1 MTTIDRVF
9 DTTNLRRAY
18 RWILSNPDAQYKS
31 YFRDSYD
38 SFALASETH
47 LKLIKARGVG
57 EKYEPAHASKI
68 LVPKPSGAIRPIT
81 LLTVEDQIVY
91 QACVNLIADALKKR
105 TLRRYDKRV
114 FAHLYAG
121 KSSPFFYKRW
131 QTSYRKFARKI
142 RSAYA
147 DGYDCIANFDLASF
161 YDSIDHHVLKH
172 FLYELEIDGD
182 TVSFLLE
189 CLKIWT
195 SSTWSN
201 GPQNIYHEHGI
212 PQGPLAS
219 GMLSEAVLQHIDTAG
234 EQGTKTIYLRY
245 VDDIKILARSELELR
260 RKLIKLDIASRE
272 IGLFP
277 QTSKINIHR
286 IIDPDDE
293 VKTVSRPL
301 EPSIK
306 PFVNQKRLAARLL
319 DLTRNGRLGP
329 TTVPRFKFL
338 LAHAEPTH
346 RLNGRLMRILHRSP
360 DLAGSICAY
369 ISKYEKLPGK
379 LASEI
384 VAVIKGPE
392 LYHAVNASL
401 IRASLGK
408 LGTTANAEL
417 SQFATER
424 LNNPSR
430 GAIPLQPSY
439 KEALIACVLHAG
451 NLTFAQYEKLLID
464 EKDWWVRKSALREL
478 SEPRYGRASY
488 VILINRCLR
497 MSEGEVA
504 RRAAALM
511 LQDGLP
517 LGKPYGDVETTA
529 KQTLKVAGI
538 IKSVGQPSSR
548 INSII
553 AYMLG
558 RPETGYDW
566 RLFFGKEHR
575 HAEVHAF
582 FLKRNRETNIDAFL
596 VALDSFCDFLT
607 RELWRRN
614 KPAGSSCPAFG
625 HAIKDAVLAAALPKA
640 MACFVKLHDLR
651 LQSATAHPRTKSG
664 KPGRRL
670 KYRDFYNLR
679 QELVDAFDEI
689 EATVVP

>member
-1 MTTIDRVF
+1 MTTLDKVF
-9 DTTNLRRAY
+9 DPKNLRRAY
-18 RWILSNPDAQYKS
+18 RWVLSNPDAQYKA

-38 SFALASETH
+38 AFALASETH
-47 LKLIKARGVG
+47 LKLIRSRGVG
-57 EKYEPAHASKI
+57 EKYEPTHASKV

-114 FAHLYAG
+114 FAHLFGG
-121 KSSPFFYKRW
+121 KSSLFFYKRW
-131 QTSYRKFARKI
+131 QPSYRKFASRI

-147 DGYDCIANFDLASF
+147 DGYDCIAAFDLASF

-172 FLYELEIDGD
+172 FLHELEIDED

-189 CLKIWT
+189 CLKVWT
-195 SSTWSN
+195 SSTWN
-201 GPQNIYHEHGI
+201 HGPQNIYHEHGI
-212 PQGPLAS
+212 PQGPLPS
-219 GMLSEAVLQHIDTAG
+219 GMLSEVVLQHIDAAG

-286 IIDPDDE
+286 ITDPDDE
-293 VKTVSRPL
+293 VKSVSRPP

-306 PFVNQKRLAARLL
+306 PVVDQKRLMARLL

-329 TTVPRFKFL
+329 ATVSRFKFL
-338 LAHAEPTH
+338 LAHAAPTY
-346 RLNGRLMRILHRSP
+346 RLNKRLMQILQRSP
-360 DLAGSICAY
+360 DLAGSVCSY
-369 ISKYEKLPGK
+369 IAKYDKLPGK
-379 LASEI
+379 LSSDI
-384 VAVIKGPE
+384 VAAIKGPE

-408 LGTTANAEL
+408 LGVASSTEL
-417 SQFATER
+417 GQFAADR
-424 LNNPSR
+424 LMNPPR

-439 KEALIACVLHAG
+439 KEALIACALHAG
-451 NLTFAQYEKLLID
+451 NLTYAQYEKLLVD

-478 SEPRYGRASY
+478 VEARYGRASY
-488 VILINRCLR
+488 ISLVNRCLR
-497 MSEGEVA
+497 MSDGEVA

-511 LQDGLP
+511 LQDALP
-517 LGKPYGDVETTA
+517 LAKPYGDVETTA
-529 KQTLKVAGI
+529 KQALKVAGI

-548 INSII
+548 INSIV
-553 AYMLG
+553 AYMLE
-558 RPETGYDW
+558 RPETDCDW
-566 RLFFGKEHR
+566 RRFFGKEHR

-596 VALDSFCDFLT
+596 VALDSFSDFLT
-607 RELWRRN
+607 RELWRRY
-614 KPAGSSCPAFG
+614 KPAGSQCPAFG
-625 HAIKDAVLAAALPKA
+625 HAIKDATLTATLPRA

-651 LQSATAHPRTKSG
+651 LQSATAHPTTKSG

-670 KYRDFYNLR
+670 KHRDFYKLR
-679 QELVDAFDEI
+679 QELVDTFDEI